1 MLRMEA
7 WRPTVTRVPLSAI
20 NKRVPDPF
28 ERLFLQEY
36 PKVLAIAYRVLADRP
51 AAEDVAQEVFLKFH
65 RSHSPDS
72 ERASGWLHAA
82 AVHSALNVIRG
93 ERRRAQR
100 ETAHALDP
108 AQPTIANPE
117 RLVEEAEQRREGP
130 PAPHPVPPPAAAA
143 LLLPH
148 NALWHAQGPTPRG
161 GAISG
166 KLGTLAAPAD
176 AGAAGDRRAAGGR
189 APHGPGRV
197 GGCADPRSDLRAA
210 PDRGG
215 AGLTL

>member
-1 MLRMEA
+1 MLQMQA
-7 WRPTVTRVPLSAI
+7 WRPTITPAALGAI
-20 NKRVPDPF
+20 KQRVPDLF

-36 PKVLAIAYRVLADRP
+36 PKVIAIAYRVLADRT

-108 AQPTIANPE
+108 ARPTIANPE
-117 RLVEEAEQRREGP
+117 RVVVDAEQRREVRRALRRLP
-130 PAPHPVPPPAAAA
+130 ERTAAVLILRYSGLSYAEVATA
-143 LLLPH
+143 LRIKVG
-148 NALWHAQGPTPRG
+148 NV
-161 GAISG
+161 
-166 KLGTLAAPAD
+166 GTLL
-176 AGAAGDRRAAGGR
+176 RRAEEALRKEVHR
-189 APHGPGRV
+189 AT
-197 GGCADPRSDLRAA
+197 
-210 PDRGG
+210 PD
-215 AGLTL
+215 